1 LPGRGCAFAA
11 PWERPLPSSF
21 IALILTEVRP
31 EWVEKLAGTFAQA
44 ACARGCTITRADNR
58 ILLFELPKPES
69 VLYVLP
75 ALSPGQLP
83 SYNGSA
89 VPVRRNL
96 SQDKSDLLDPSLALG
111 GTP

>member
-1 LPGRGCAFAA
+1 MPGRGCAFAA

-44 ACARGCTITRADNR
+44 ACARGCTITCADYGT
-58 ILLFELPKPES
+58 LLIELPKPEGER
-69 VLYVLP
+69 YVLP
-75 ALSPGQLP
+75 APGPGQLP
-83 SYNGSA
+83 SYNCSA

-96 SQDKSDLLDPSLALG
+96 SQDKTDLPDPALASW